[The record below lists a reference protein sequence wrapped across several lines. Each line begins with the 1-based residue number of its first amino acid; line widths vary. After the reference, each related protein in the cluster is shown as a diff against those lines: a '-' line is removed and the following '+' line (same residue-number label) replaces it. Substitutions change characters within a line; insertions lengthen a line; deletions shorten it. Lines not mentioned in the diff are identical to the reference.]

1 MQLPSIEL
9 DEVYDANDGTR
20 ARVLVKQY
28 CYELTQTAGAGRAAR
43 PRQDAHQQRRLWDG
57 LTDPPGRMEDSA
69 NSDGRVRL

>member
-28 CYELTQTAGAGRAAR
+28 CYELRQLELAA
-43 PRQDAHQQRRLWDG
+43 QRVLDK
-57 LTDPPGRMEDSA
+57 TPINNVDS
-69 NSDGRVRL
+69 GMV